1 MSLPP
6 PSSGPPPGEPLA
18 ELDLLLRLG
27 TALLRCGAGNVDVE
41 ASLLAC
47 SRALGIADAEVSVT
61 YTETRVTVVGVVGG
75 RPLTT
80 MRIVRTR
87 EPDYHRLAALHGLM
101 CDVVDGHLDWAG
113 ADDQLRRIL
122 GERATYPRPVL
133 TVAAGSLATAVA
145 AQLGGGLLLCSV
157 TFVVSMI
164 LDAIGRYITARN
176 LSGFYVNLV
185 GGALVAATA
194 SVLVAVDAPV
204 RPPLVIAAGVVVL
217 LPGIALVTTVQ
228 DALSGFMVTA
238 AGRAMEVLVL
248 GAGIVGGIAS
258 VLVIGKAVGITMP
271 VISPLELD
279 LASLPWRFVT
289 AGVVAGALAIGMHAP
304 ARTVPVIVV
313 FGGAGYLMFL
323 SLNSLLDSPSLARAA
338 AATAVGAAGQVY
350 AAHHRF
356 PALILAV
363 PLITPMLPGL
373 AVYSALLQFTEGDK
387 SIGAATLLA
396 AVTGALALAL
406 GVVLGQFLVQPAQRR
421 MERLSRPYTG
431 PRLLGPAN

>member
-1 MSLPP
+1 MVRPP
-6 PSSGPPPGEPLA
+6 PHEPLA

-75 RPLTT
+75 RPLTS
-80 MRIVRTR
+80 MRIVRVR
-87 EPDYHRLAALHGLM
+87 EPDYRRLAALHRLM
-101 CDVVDGHLDWAG
+101 CDLVDGQLDRAG
-113 ADDQLRRIL
+113 ADGRLRRIL
-122 GERATYPRPVL
+122 AERATYPRPVV
-133 TVAAGSLATAVA
+133 TVAAGALATAVA

-157 TFVVSMI
+157 TFVVSML
-164 LDAIGRYITARN
+164 LDGGGRYIAARN

-238 AGRAMEVLVL
+238 SGRAMEVLVL
-248 GAGIVGGIAS
+248 GAGIVGGVAS
-258 VLVIGKAVGITMP
+258 VLVVSKAAGITMP

-304 ARTVPVIVV
+304 ARTLPVIVV
-313 FGGAGYLMFL
+313 LGGAGYLMYLPLSEFL
-323 SLNSLLDSPSLARAA
+323 ESPALARAA
-338 AATAVGAAGQVY
+338 AATAVGAAGQMY
-350 AAHHRF
+350 ASHRGL

-373 AVYSALLQFTEGDK
+373 AVYSALLQFTEGDR
-387 SIGAATLLA
+387 SVGAATLLS
-396 AVTGALALAL
+396 AVTSALALAL
-406 GVVLGQFLVQPAQRR
+406 GIVLGQLLVQPAQRR
-421 MERLSRPYTG
+421 LERQARPSRPYAG
-431 PRLLGPAN
+431 PRLLGPAG